1 MNKKGKNILIVIAV
15 IILVALTGFFLYRN
29 MQQSDIS
36 KLEVYNYEEDSN
48 YTKYTQ
54 MEGIEFSYPSNYKQ
68 VESSEQ
74 LTFSDPE
81 VEGLLVNVV
90 SENSQNLS
98 LEDYI
103 KASLQTVRT
112 SLDVQGDIQEKY
124 INLNGTKAAKIDY
137 TTKQNNTD
145 IKLTQVVIIKSGK
158 AYILTISCSPNDS
171 EKIQEKVDKMVKSFR

>member
-1 MNKKGKNILIVIAV
+1 MNKKGKNILIVLAV

-81 VEGLLVNVV
+81 
-90 SENSQNLS
+90 
-98 LEDYI
+98 
-103 KASLQTVRT
+103 
-112 SLDVQGDIQEKY
+112 VQGDIQEKY